1 MPEKKGS
8 RAERELMRMLWQ
20 RGYAVVRS
28 AGSGISYSPD
38 VVAIKDG
45 VVLAFECKA
54 WKKREVVIEEHQ
66 MQKMLKWAQRSGA
79 TLYLAWKYP
88 YRGWFFIPVELL
100 NRRNGKYVINI
111 EEAEAL
117 SYEI

>member
-45 VVLAFECKA
+45 VG
-54 WKKREVVIEEHQ
+54 
-66 MQKMLKWAQRSGA
+66 SG
-79 TLYLAWKYP
+79 L
-88 YRGWFFIPVELL
+88 
-100 NRRNGKYVINI
+100 
-111 EEAEAL
+111 
-117 SYEI
+117 